1 MRHHGCPP
9 TFVLVAGLSLSLSLF
24 AAGGVHAEEPATPVK
39 IGFVTFL
46 TGPAAAPF
54 GIPDHNA
61 AELLVDN
68 LNAGKVPAPYNQ
80 IGLGG
85 AKIDA
90 KFVDEAGSAADVVT
104 QFRNLVE
111 RDHVD
116 VVVGYVSSGS
126 CLAVMPVAEELKQL
140 TLLDICGTTRIFEEK
155 PRHYVFRVNP
165 HATMDNV
172 AAAKYVLD
180 RIKDISVYSGIN
192 QNYAWGQDS

>member
-1 MRHHGCPP
+1 MCHHAFRR
-9 TFVLVAGLSLSLSLF
+9 TIAVAGTLALGLF
-24 AAGGVHAEEPATPVK
+24 ALDTEGVRAQEPAPVK

-61 AELLVDN
+61 AELFVEA

-85 AKIDA
+85 AKIEP

-126 CLAVMPVAEELKQL
+126 CLAVTPVSEE
-140 TLLDICGTTRIFEEK
+140 
-155 PRHYVFRVNP
+155 
-165 HATMDNV
+165 
-172 AAAKYVLD
+172 
-180 RIKDISVYSGIN
+180 
-192 QNYAWGQDS
+192 